1 MKNLDMYR
9 VLLIELSLQIEKI
22 KKSDFVEHIQVTFIA
37 TKNNISE
44 LPEVY
49 RLLSMLEIDSLR
61 ISGIDP
67 IGRAQDNENLMLDQE
82 DYFFLF
88 DFIKKH
94 STSPLPVVWSC
105 THYFGN
111 TETL

>member
-1 MKNLDMYR
+1 
-9 VLLIELSLQIEKI
+9 
-22 KKSDFVEHIQVTFIA
+22 
-37 TKNNISE
+37 
-44 LPEVY
+44 
-49 RLLSMLEIDSLR
+49 MLEIDSLR

-94 STSPLPVVWSC
+94 STSPLQHLGQRPSEPRPSLLPAA
-105 THYFGN
+105 GS
-111 TETL
+111 L